1 MKNVE
6 VNAVRFINKKG
17 IKSVPRAVTID
28 NQYYTFIDAGLQY
41 LVQQGQHLVR
51 LFDLSDGHQQFRLR
65 LEDNEWTLVN
75 VRALSS

>member
-6 VNAVRFINKKG
+6 VNAVRFVNKKG

-41 LVQQGQHLVR
+41 LVQQGQHLIR
-51 LFDLSDGHQQFRLR
+51 LFDLTDGQRQFRLR
-65 LEDNEWTLVN
+65 FENNEWTLVTM
-75 VRALSS
+75 RPLAS

>member
-1 MKNVE
+1 MKQVE
-6 VNAVRFINKKG
+6 VNAVQFINKKG

-51 LFDLSDGHQQFRLR
+51 LFDLTDGHRQFRLR
-65 LEDNEWTLVN
+65 LEDDQWSLVGIK
-75 VRALSS
+75 ALPR